1 MPLIDHPPPAFK
13 QLPQGPATFSLG
25 LLSLAVT
32 TGQVQEEKT
41 EAMWASKNMNL
52 GFWLKI

>member
-32 TGQVQEEKT
+32 TGQEQEEKT
-41 EAMWASKNMNL
+41 EAIWASKNTNL
-52 GFWLKI
+52 GFKKI